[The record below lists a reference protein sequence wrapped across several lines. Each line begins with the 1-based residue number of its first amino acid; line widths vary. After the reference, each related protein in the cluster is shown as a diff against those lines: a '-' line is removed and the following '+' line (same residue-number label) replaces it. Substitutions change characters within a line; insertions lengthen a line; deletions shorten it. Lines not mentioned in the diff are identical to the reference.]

1 MNGQLIAGAVVAV
14 GGLLLARHFLSG
26 GRYQTVGPAEAKRLL
41 DDGGAVLL
49 DVRTAGEF
57 AAGKIK
63 GAKLIPLAELSR
75 RLQELP
81 PAATVVVYCAIG
93 SRSRMAAKVLGQREG
108 STIYNLAGGLV
119 AWQKAG
125 YPISR

>member
-1 MNGQLIAGAVVAV
+1 MNIQVLAVAVVAV
-14 GGLLLARHFLSG
+14 GGVLLARRFLLG
-26 GRYQTVGPAEAKRLL
+26 GRYQTIGPVEVKRLL
-41 DDGGAVLL
+41 DEGGALLL

-63 GAKLIPLAELSR
+63 GARLIPLAELSR
-75 RLQELP
+75 RVQELP
-81 PAATVVVYCAIG
+81 PAATVVVYCAVG
-93 SRSRMAAKVLGQREG
+93 GRSRVAAKVLGQRDG

>member
-1 MNGQLIAGAVVAV
+1 MNGLAVAVVAV
-14 GGLLLARHFLSG
+14 GGVLLARHFLFG
-26 GRYQTVGPAEAKRLL
+26 GRYQTIGPVEAKRLL
-41 DDGGAVLL
+41 EGGALLL
-49 DVRTAGEF
+49 DVRTTGEF

-75 RLQELP
+75 RQQELP
-81 PAATVVVYCAIG
+81 PAATVVVYCAVG
-93 SRSRMAAKVLGQREG
+93 GRSRMAAKVLGQRDG
-108 STIYNLAGGLV
+108 STVYNLAGGLV

>member
-1 MNGQLIAGAVVAV
+1 MDGQVIVGAVVAV
-14 GGLLLARHFLSG
+14 GGVLLARHFLFG
-26 GRYQTVGPAEAKRLL
+26 GRYQTVGPVEAKRLL
-41 DDGGAVLL
+41 DAGGALLL

-81 PAATVVVYCAIG
+81 ATGTVVVYCAVG
-93 SRSRMAAKVLGQREG
+93 GRSRVAAKVLGQREG

-125 YPISR
+125 FPISR

>member
-1 MNGQLIAGAVVAV
+1 MNIQVLAGAVVAV
-14 GGLLLARHFLSG
+14 GGVLLARHFLSG
-26 GRYQTVGPAEAKRLL
+26 GRYQTIGPVEAKRLI
-41 DDGGAVLL
+41 DAGGALL
-49 DVRTAGEF
+49 QDVRTAGEF

-63 GAKLIPLAELSR
+63 GAKLIPLADLTR

-81 PAATVVVYCAIG
+81 PAATVVVYCAVG
-93 SRSRMAAKVLGQREG
+93 SRSRMAAKALGQRDG

>member
-1 MNGQLIAGAVVAV
+1 MNGQVLAGVVVAV
-14 GGLLLARHFLSG
+14 GGLLLARRFLSG
-26 GRYQTVGPAEAKRLL
+26 GRYQTIGPIEAKRLL
-41 DDGGAVLL
+41 KDGGALLL

-81 PAATVVVYCAIG
+81 PAATVVVYCATGI
-93 SRSRMAAKVLGQREG
+93 RSRMAAKVLGRRGG

-125 YPISR
+125 NPISR